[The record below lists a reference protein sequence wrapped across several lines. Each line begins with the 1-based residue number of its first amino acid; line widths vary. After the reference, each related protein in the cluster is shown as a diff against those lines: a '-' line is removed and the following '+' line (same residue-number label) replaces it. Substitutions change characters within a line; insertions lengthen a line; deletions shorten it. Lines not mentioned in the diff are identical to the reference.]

1 LAGLINDQNV
11 KSANRVP
18 FLGELPIIGH
28 LFSDNT
34 TNKSKTEIILSI
46 TPHIIRNQH
55 QPDAGLSSYW
65 SGTGNNVRS
74 RPITLEKVDSLKV
87 DSSGGNSL
95 INSAAP
101 NAMPLPEIAPAPLT
115 APDSVPASAAAIDV
129 PSGDVGQSQ
138 AMPVLNSTPPVVFR
152 PAVPV
157 NPSGQI
163 PLNPNSPVP
172 AGGTG
177 MGGAVV
183 NKPKN

>member
-1 LAGLINDQNV
+1 M
-11 KSANRVP
+11 
-18 FLGELPIIGH
+18 
-28 LFSDNT
+28 
-34 TNKSKTEIILSI
+34 
-46 TPHIIRNQH
+46 
-55 QPDAGLSSYW
+55 
-65 SGTGNNVRS
+65 RS
-74 RPITLEKVDSLKV
+74 RPITLEKVDTLKV

-95 INSAAP
+95 LNAGSP
-101 NAMPLPEIAPAPLT
+101 NGFTLPEIAPAPASEA
-115 APDSVPASAAAIDV
+115 APAAAAAVDV
-129 PSGDVGQSQ
+129 PSGDLSQPQ

-163 PLNPNSPVP
+163 PLNPNSPIP